1 MTEDSRYIRCNIKP
15 DKSVHTAKPYIIR
28 MEITDTSNRNRASL
42 AAAMPQFG
50 KLPVEYSYFYVN
62 ISAFNDVPLI
72 EDPPKEEERPLFG
85 KVQLIVICIS
95 ISIVLMIIVILLL
108 YTPMKR
114 NIGKAKVSGESYK
127 FYIKSPSRR
136 KPNPKDVEGGAINT
150 SKRKD
155 SLKDVCSSC
164 DECMALCF
172 CDAED
177 LGPFSNTDPV
187 EFRKTILDR
196 QLSGDPTKMNPDLTL
211 NSQVKVMAY
220 NPKFEIARKNFV
232 VEQMLGGGHFGCVYS
247 GIILEI
253 HDFKLILQ
261 IRYYRK
267 I

>member
-136 KPNPKDVEGGAINT
+136 KPNPKDIEGGAINT

-155 SLKDVCSSC
+155 SLKDVCSSLRKYFLVLIQIFFGTF
-164 DECMALCF
+164 APHFLC
-172 CDAED
+172 
-177 LGPFSNTDPV
+177 T
-187 EFRKTILDR
+187 KILYISQFMLYLFAR
-196 QLSGDPTKMNPDLTL
+196 VICSHFLSVIGTPCIK
-211 NSQVKVMAY
+211 Y
-220 NPKFEIARKNFV
+220 
-232 VEQMLGGGHFGCVYS
+232 
-247 GIILEI
+247 
-253 HDFKLILQ
+253 
-261 IRYYRK
+261 
-267 I
+267 